1 MPCVSHNPIA
11 MSLVHIGNIFFR
23 GFVLIYI
30 LKHVIDTGTSHLFDG
45 DPNVHGHKSINGS
58 VIATTVSKDEQ

>member
-11 MSLVHIGNIFFR
+11 MSLVNIGNIFFS

-30 LKHVIDTGTSHLFDG
+30 LNHVIDTGTSHLFDG
-45 DPNVHGHKSINGS
+45 DPNVGMVTN
-58 VIATTVSKDEQ
+58 T

>member
-11 MSLVHIGNIFFR
+11 MSLVHIGNIFFS

-30 LKHVIDTGTSHLFDG
+30 LNHVIDTGTSHLFDG
-45 DPNVHGHKSINGS
+45 DPNVGMVTN
-58 VIATTVSKDEQ
+58 T